1 METPQTNNLPPAI
14 VGKFNI
20 AKTEAGFQN
29 FADRESKLVYN
40 EDNIVEI
47 KKYLDDLDK
56 LENKFVSVHKE
67 GKAEAWKICTE
78 WDSALRVHKAQVES
92 LKIKPKELYNKLCIE
107 VTRKKQQQQFE
118 AERIKNIKDGIDRN
132 LVDFSTKIANCTTNE
147 QLIVV
152 ERLINLE
159 KGNKVRYQEFLPDF
173 VERAKKLTELITS
186 QKEAIKEME
195 TLNKQKLEAEQSGN
209 DREFIAIE
217 EKEAILSSKIEE
229 RKIIT
234 QETAISQA
242 IASNPIVEVARQVFA
257 DIKSRKTW
265 KWEIADEKKAFQA
278 GMLTTEI
285 NTTKA
290 KEALNVL
297 KETQQLLG
305 KEEITVGGIRYF
317 LDTKY

>member
-40 EDNIVEI
+40 EDNIAEI
-47 KKYLDDLDK
+47 KKYLDDLDN
-56 LENKFVSVHKE
+56 LEKKFVTVHKE
-67 GKAEAWKICTE
+67 GKEEAWKICVD
-78 WDSALRVHKAQVES
+78 WDKTLRVHKAQVES

-118 AERIKNIKDGIDRN
+118 AERIKNIKDGIDRT
-132 LVDFSTKIANCTTNE
+132 LVDFSTKIANCITND
-147 QLIVV
+147 QLIGV
-152 ERLINLE
+152 ERLVNLE
-159 KGNKVRYQEFLPDF
+159 KGNKTKYQEFLPDF
-173 VERAKKLTELITS
+173 VERAKELTKLITS
-186 QKEAIKEME
+186 QKDAIKEME
-195 TLNKQKLEAEQSGN
+195 TLNKAKLEAEQSGN

-242 IASNPIVEVARQVFA
+242 IASNPVVEVARQVFA

-265 KWEIADEKKAFQA
+265 KWEIVDEKKAFNA

-297 KETQQLLG
+297 KETQQLNS
-305 KEEITVGGIRYF
+305 KEEITVGGIRYYQE
-317 LDTKY
+317 TKF